1 MHIKSQINKTT
12 IYFCSR
18 CYGYLTMDVKFKNR
32 KKDLG
37 GVSKLKQQVQ
47 RYAFCLHSKWCSEVK
62 GHTCTRLHQEVGR
75 RRQGGGKDCRIAGR
89 EVTVRSPGR
98 GRSPVQCGTVSLR
111 LTKPWCSSCTPRYLM
126 SPRPA
131 RNHTHVQSAGT
142 RWSMGGANVQNIA
155 EVSQAALNLA
165 SRKATWTDQSI
176 G

>member
-75 RRQGGGKDCRIAGR
+75 RRQWGGGGGRIAGSR
-89 EVTVRSPGR
+89 A
-98 GRSPVQCGTVSLR
+98 GRSQFGVPAEDDLQFSAVQFPSVWQSHDALLVPPDTWWVHVLPETTHTYSQRAQGG
-111 LTKPWCSSCTPRYLM
+111 PWVAQTYRTLQRYL
-126 SPRPA
+126 RP
-131 RNHTHVQSAGT
+131 
-142 RWSMGGANVQNIA
+142 
-155 EVSQAALNLA
+155 L
-165 SRKATWTDQSI
+165 
-176 G
+176 

>member
-75 RRQGGGKDCRIAGR
+75 RRQWGGGGGEGLQDRGQGGHSSESRQRTISSSVRYSFPPSDKAMMLFLYPPIPDESTSCQKPHTRTVSGHKVVHGWRKRTEHCRGI
-89 EVTVRSPGR
+89 S
-98 GRSPVQCGTVSLR
+98 GRSKFG
-111 LTKPWCSSCTPRYLM
+111 
-126 SPRPA
+126 
-131 RNHTHVQSAGT
+131 
-142 RWSMGGANVQNIA
+142 
-155 EVSQAALNLA
+155 E
-165 SRKATWTDQSI
+165 
-176 G
+176 

>member
-75 RRQGGGKDCRIAGR
+75 RRQWERLKQINLFIYTGSQHKESDSSYINNGEKR
-89 EVTVRSPGR
+89 E
-98 GRSPVQCGTVSLR
+98 
-111 LTKPWCSSCTPRYLM
+111 
-126 SPRPA
+126 
-131 RNHTHVQSAGT
+131 
-142 RWSMGGANVQNIA
+142 
-155 EVSQAALNLA
+155 
-165 SRKATWTDQSI
+165 
-176 G
+176 